1 MTVSQT
7 GNAEID
13 QQHEIL
19 DAMLV
24 RLEAR
29 CQEVGENP
37 EATCGDCSEE
47 RQQQCRSRLAAMIG
61 ELSLFIVGHST
72 YEERMM
78 ELLPDTPTC
87 QAHIRAHKAAH
98 EGVVRQLK
106 KLAMRVASQPPRETS
121 IDVWRT
127 IGDWLGDHS
136 SLFDNRLVRMTKS
149 ASAAPDYDGELVVML
164 DRHVFPNRP
173 IAQKSMSGNNLSR
186 QKAKMDARGRIESL
200 SPMQKKVFWLVLAG
214 RKNRQ
219 IAEELGITVNTV
231 KTHRA
236 AIFLKM
242 DVSSVV
248 ELVKKAD
255 GFR

>member
-1 MTVSQT
+1 MTITKT

-19 DAMLV
+19 DTMVAELESLCLDAGQSPDTLCHECCQQKLCQTRLSAMV
-24 RLEAR
+24 DRLGAF
-29 CQEVGENP
+29 
-37 EATCGDCSEE
+37 
-47 RQQQCRSRLAAMIG
+47 LA
-61 ELSLFIVGHST
+61 GHAT

-87 QAHIRAHKAAH
+87 QSHVKAHKAAH
-98 EGVVRQLK
+98 QGLAKQLRKLGVQVSSDTPR
-106 KLAMRVASQPPRETS
+106 AASTE
-121 IDVWRT
+121 VWR
-127 IGDWLGDHS
+127 ILGDWLGDHS

-149 ASAAPDYDGELVVML
+149 ASPEIDFDSELVIML

-173 IAQKSMSGNNLSR
+173 TAPKASKEGGSAR
-186 QKAKMDARGRIESL
+186 QKAKVEIRGRIESL
-200 SPMQKKVFWLVLAG
+200 SPTQKNVFWLVVG
-214 RKNRQ
+214 GKKNRE

-236 AIFLKM
+236 AIFSKM

-248 ELVKKAD
+248 ELVKKTD
-255 GFR
+255 VLR